1 MTAPAV
7 MPRTKKRCRLKK
19 TAMGARIE
27 KKPAAVSRCQLS
39 LRLPASD
46 AMACVSTM
54 LSPEPRKIRATS
66 RSFHTQ
72 RNWKIANEASAG
84 VEIGMISF
92 QKVWKCYAPSML
104 ADSTRDLGRVAM

>member
-1 MTAPAV
+1 MVCVTAPKKSKPSR
-7 MPRTKKRCRLKK
+7 PRTKKRCRLKK

-72 RNWKIANEASAG
+72 RNWKIAKLASAG
-84 VEIGMISF
+84 FFKEWKGKYGDEAWSVLERYAGKIS
-92 QKVWKCYAPSML
+92 
-104 ADSTRDLGRVAM
+104 